1 MAIRLPLHKTKIVC
15 TIGPSSRQRPVLR
28 RMMRTGMNVARLNFS
43 HGTLEQHRSDIQT
56 IRSLSHE
63 LGAVVA
69 VLADLPGPK
78 IRIGKLTDGSIT
90 LVKGGKVVLTTKEC
104 LGTAKYIPVQYRE
117 FPRSVSKGGTIYLND
132 GFIQLKV
139 VGVKG
144 DDVSCRVVIGGQLL
158 SHKGLNLP
166 GARLTVDPVTER
178 DLALVKFGLEEGVDA
193 FSVSFAKDADDIRKV
208 KAFAESLGKDIH
220 VVAKIERSEAIE
232 HIDAILQ
239 VADGIMIA
247 RGDLGVEIPIEQ
259 VPVVQKQLIFK
270 ANLAGKPVIT
280 ATQMLESMTE
290 NIRPTRA
297 EVTDVANAI
306 LDGTDALMLSEE
318 TAIGKYPVDAVGMM
332 ARIARVTERERSS
345 LESGALVSESIR
357 RSIARKGA
365 MTEDVISLDVVEAL
379 RTLNVR
385 YVLAPTVSGGTPRR
399 ISRYKGNAWILSFSP
414 DEAIRN
420 FLALS
425 YGVYPF
431 VQQAIDADE
440 DILAFLRNKGL
451 IRQGDKVL
459 ITRRLPNEKS
469 GKINSLRIVTLR

>member
-1 MAIRLPLHKTKIVC
+1 
-15 TIGPSSRQRPVLR
+15 
-28 RMMRTGMNVARLNFS
+28 
-43 HGTLEQHRSDIQT
+43 
-56 IRSLSHE
+56 
-63 LGAVVA
+63 
-69 VLADLPGPK
+69 
-78 IRIGKLTDGSIT
+78 
-90 LVKGGKVVLTTKEC
+90 
-104 LGTAKYIPVQYRE
+104 
-117 FPRSVSKGGTIYLND
+117 
-132 GFIQLKV
+132 
-139 VGVKG
+139 
-144 DDVSCRVVIGGQLL
+144 
-158 SHKGLNLP
+158 
-166 GARLTVDPVTER
+166 
-178 DLALVKFGLEEGVDA
+178 
-193 FSVSFAKDADDIRKV
+193 
-208 KAFAESLGKDIH
+208 
-220 VVAKIERSEAIE
+220 
-232 HIDAILQ
+232 
-239 VADGIMIA
+239 
-247 RGDLGVEIPIEQ
+247 VEIPIEQ

-365 MTEDVISLDVVEAL
+365 VTEDVISLDVVEAL

-440 DILAFLRNKGL
+440 DILVFLRNKGL